1 MFVSG
6 GHSTNLNINRKLS
19 ARLHKH
25 AVSGSFF
32 MGTIKLNELKK
43 QYEFVCNEYVTKFCN
58 KQEMDFEGWVGDT
71 IGGIAYCNDFYF
83 NFQDIVWDINSKQP
97 KGAIVDWYYENLE
110 KPEKSINYFSYTKG
124 LRVSE
129 LK

>member
-1 MFVSG
+1 M
-6 GHSTNLNINRKLS
+6 NNK
-19 ARLHKH
+19 
-25 AVSGSFF
+25 
-32 MGTIKLNELKK
+32 ELKK

-58 KQEMDFEGWVGDT
+58 KQEMDFIGWVAD
-71 IGGIAYCNDFYF
+71 IVGGIACCNDFYF

-110 KPEKSINYFSYTKG
+110 TPEKSINYFSYTKG